1 MSKHLFGLIV
11 TPYGTAANNR
21 GENEGNI
28 TTLQKILWKNE
39 VHTTVSAEAIRWAY
53 RYYWQKKDGDSVN
66 RFWNQDTLDHEWRD
80 QKWKGWSPEAQDG
93 IIYTDDDILGFME
106 ALSAS
111 QETDTA
117 YAIPM
122 TQKDLTDEVDSAVE
136 EGDPSKEAKA
146 RKKLEDF
153 EKNLEKLKTKWAE
166 LQATDSKD
174 KAKSDSIA
182 KEISKIRK
190 SMGLKGVTLNRKGAL
205 EVTRAISLLPFVGDI
220 TFNAKSGTK
229 SNTSLYGTEVHATRY
244 QYGIALTPESLREK
258 ARVLDVIDAVVNLA
272 EVAGNQSRFL
282 YDFAPDSVIFRWT
295 DDFAPRFL
303 YGFEMDSEANLSF
316 ADVLEKVRSGDIPA
330 NELFIGG
337 KIINTLSDSEK
348 ELLNGASLH
357 EGVKAAANAV
367 KEKIKTDLGV

>member
-21 GENEGNI
+21 GENDGNL

-39 VHTTVSAEAIRWAY
+39 VHTTVSAEAIRWAF
-53 RYYWQKKDGDSVN
+53 RYFWQMKNKDSVN
-66 RFWNQDTLDHEWRD
+66 RFWNSDTLDHEWQD

-93 IIYTDDDILGFME
+93 IIYTDDDVLGFME

-111 QETDTA
+111 QETDTV

-122 TQKDLTDEVDSAVE
+122 TLKDLTDEVSSAVE
-136 EGDPSKEAKA
+136 DGDPSKEAKA
-146 RKKLEDF
+146 RKKLEEF
-153 EKNLEKLKTKWAE
+153 EKNLEKLKAKWQE

-174 KAKSDSIA
+174 KAKSDGIT
-182 KEISKIRK
+182 KEIAKIRK
-190 SMGLKGVTLNRKGAL
+190 SMGLKGITLNRRGAL
-205 EVTRAISLLPFVGDI
+205 EVTRAISLSPFVGDI

-244 QYGIALTPESLREK
+244 QYGISLTPESLREK
-258 ARVLDVIDAVVNLA
+258 ARVLDVIDAIVNLA

-282 YDFAPDSVIFRWT
+282 YDFAPDSVVFRWT

-303 YGFEMDSEANLSF
+303 YGFDMNSETNLSF
-316 ADVLEKVRSGDIPA
+316 PTVLGKVKSGDISA
-330 NELFIGG
+330 TELFVGG
-337 KIINTLSDSEK
+337 QIVQALTDAEK
-348 ELLNGASLH
+348 EILNGASLH
-357 EGVKAAANAV
+357 DGVKAAANALKAKV
-367 KEKIKTDLGV
+367 KSDLGV